1 MDTTIVFTN
10 EMFLLLSLIGVALI
24 LFTFEWVAADVIALG
39 LLLTLILTGLL
50 SPDQA
55 FAGFG
60 SDTVFTL
67 MGLFILTAA
76 LLRTG
81 VVERTGRTIL
91 RYTGDNP
98 NRLLIMI
105 MSAVAGLSALLSNTA
120 STAFFVPIVLGLTE
134 RLRVSAGKLL
144 MPLAFASI
152 LASSV
157 TLVSTS
163 TNIVIS
169 GLLTRY
175 NMAPLGMFE
184 LTPVG
189 IPIAVAGLL
198 YMYFIGRRLLPDR
211 TGSDD
216 LSQLGNRLYLT
227 EVVVL
232 PNSPLIGK
240 NLIEAGLGHDHDIK
254 VLRIVYRDSP
264 QREGISRLPTS
275 RRLTPRQGRHLRA
288 GDTLLVEGERAAL
301 LNAKA
306 TVGLEMREDLQK
318 ADPSV
323 QREELQLV
331 EVLLMP
337 RSPLIG
343 ETLARYRFRERYGLQ
358 VLAIYRHGET
368 IERKLSQVPLQVG
381 DVLML
386 QGEREQLQTLRNLE
400 EQEIFHVLNAVNEEA
415 YQWNRAPL
423 AIFAFIGALALVA
436 LDMVALPV
444 AVLLGAM
451 VVFLTHCISVEEAYR
466 RVEWRALVLIGSML
480 ALGTAMEETGT
491 AAYLA
496 AQIVTWGS
504 GSDPRWLLTAF
515 FVLAVVLTQPMSN
528 QASAIVVVPIALQT
542 AIQLGL
548 NPRTF
553 AMMIAIAA
561 STSYLTPLEP
571 SCLMVYGPG
580 NYRFADFL
588 KVGSLLTL
596 VVYAIAIL
604 LVPYFWPL

>member
-1 MDTTIVFTN
+1 ML
-10 EMFLLLSLIGVALI
+10 LLLSLIGVALV
-24 LFTFEWVAADVIALG
+24 FFAFEWVAADVIALG

-50 SPDQA
+50 TPEQA

-60 SDTVFTL
+60 SDTFFTL

-98 NRLLIMI
+98 NRLLLIVMT
-105 MSAVAGLSALLSNTA
+105 AVASLSSLMSNTA
-120 STAFFVPIVLGLTE
+120 STAFFVPIVLGLTG

-169 GLLTRY
+169 GLLTRN

-189 IPIAVAGLL
+189 IPIAVAGVL
-198 YMYFIGRRLLPDR
+198 YMLFIGRRLLPDR
-211 TGSDD
+211 TAADD

-240 NLIEAGLGHDHDIK
+240 TLTEAGLGHDLDIN
-254 VLRIVYRDSP
+254 VLRIMYRESSV
-264 QREGISRLPTS
+264 RETPTGMPVN
-275 RRLTPRQGRHLRA
+275 RRLTPRQGRQLRA
-288 GDTLLVEGERAAL
+288 GDILLVEGEREAL
-301 LNAKA
+301 FNSKA
-306 TVGLEMREDLQK
+306 TVGLEIRKDLQN

-323 QREELQLV
+323 TRDDLQLV
-331 EVLLMP
+331 EVLLLP

-368 IERKLSQVPLQVG
+368 IQRKLSQTPLQVG
-381 DVLML
+381 DVLL
-386 QGEREQLQTLRNLE
+386 IQGEREQFRTLSSLE
-400 EQEIFHVLNAVNEEA
+400 EQEIFHILNAVTEEA
-415 YQWNRAPL
+415 YQWQRAPV
-423 AIFAFIGALALVA
+423 AVAAFIGALALVA
-436 LDMVALPV
+436 LDLVSLPV

-451 VVFLTHCISVEEAYR
+451 VVFLTRCISVEEAYR

-480 ALGTAMEETGT
+480 ALGVAMEQTGT
-491 AAYLA
+491 AQYLA
-496 AQIVTWGS
+496 GQIVAWG
-504 GSDPRWLLTAF
+504 GHADPRWLLTGF

-528 QASAIVVVPIALQT
+528 QASAIVVVPVALQT
-542 AIQLGL
+542 AAQLGL

-588 KVGSLLTL
+588 KVGSLLTV

>member
-1 MDTTIVFTN
+1 MT
-10 EMFLLLSLIGVALI
+10 LLLALIGAALV
-24 LFTFEWVAADVIALG
+24 LFAFEWVAADVVALG
-39 LLLTLILTGLL
+39 LLLTLILTGLITA
-50 SPDQA
+50 DQG

-98 NRLLIMI
+98 NRLLLIVMT
-105 MSAVAGLSALLSNTA
+105 AVASLSSVMSNTA
-120 STAFFVPIVLGLTE
+120 STAFFVPIVLGLAD

-157 TLVSTS
+157 TLISTS

-169 GLLTRY
+169 GLLVRY
-175 NMAPLGMFE
+175 EMAPLGMFE

-189 IPIAVAGLL
+189 IPIAVAGVL
-198 YMYFIGRRLLPDR
+198 YMLLIGRHLLPER
-211 TGSDD
+211 RGTDD

-240 NLIEAGLGHDHDIK
+240 TLTEAGLGHELDIK
-254 VLRIVYRDSP
+254 VLRILYRDSAL
-264 QREGISRLPTS
+264 REMPSATPTN

-288 GDTLLVEGERAAL
+288 GDILVVEGARDAL

-306 TVGLEMREDLQK
+306 TVGLEMREDLQN
-318 ADPSV
+318 ANPTV
-323 QREELQLV
+323 QREALQLA
-331 EVLLMP
+331 EVLLLP
-337 RSPLIG
+337 RSPLLG
-343 ETLARYRFRERYGLQ
+343 ETLVRYRFRERYGLQ
-358 VLAIYRHGET
+358 VLAIYRHGEA
-368 IERKLSQVPLQVG
+368 IQRKLSQVPLRVG
-381 DVLML
+381 DVLLL
-386 QGEREQLQTLRNLE
+386 QGEREQLRTLTSLE
-400 EQEIFHVLNAVNEEA
+400 EQEIFHVLNAVNEEG
-415 YQWNRAPL
+415 YQWHRAPL
-423 AIFAFIGALALVA
+423 AIAAFVGALALVA
-436 LDMVALPV
+436 FNIVSLPV
-444 AVLLGAM
+444 AVLLGALA
-451 VVFLTHCISVEEAYR
+451 VFLTHCISVEEAYR

-480 ALGTAMEETGT
+480 ALGVAMEETGT
-491 AAYLA
+491 ASYLA
-496 AQIVTWGS
+496 GQIVELAGTS
-504 GSDPRWLLTAF
+504 NPLLLLTGF
-515 FVLAVVLTQPMSN
+515 FALAVILTQPMSN
-528 QASAIVVVPIALQT
+528 QASAIVVVPIAIQT
-542 AIQLGL
+542 AVQLGL

-553 AMMIAIAA
+553 VMMIAIAA

-588 KVGSLLTL
+588 KVGSLLTF
-596 VVYAIAIL
+596 VVYGIAIG